1 MAWYRLV
8 LSVYYC
14 TWTIYVNVTIIAET
28 AEHAQAVDTRPSF
41 SSHTAWVRGYSQKW
55 KNSKIRE
62 YLPCEVDTRCMY
74 GRAVVLTVKLSIQ
87 HSWSREQLGFCLAVE
102 HSMTKSIEC
111 NPPTSTS
118 CPPDI
123 NHVISILSPS
133 TFLWLI
139 CFCVLLWKQTH
150 YGQKSNKIY
159 WTHFVW

>member
-1 MAWYRLV
+1 MQSHFLFCC
-8 LSVYYC
+8 L
-14 TWTIYVNVTIIAET
+14 IDDVNQHLYNLYWSCITNSPPLIIP
-28 AEHAQAVDTRPSF
+28 RPPPF
-41 SSHTAWVRGYSQKW
+41 FFFNLHSQKW
-55 KNSKIRE
+55 KNSKIRD
-62 YLPCEVDTRCMY
+62 YSPCEVDTRCMY

-133 TFLWLI
+133 TFLRLI
-139 CFCVLLWKQTH
+139 CFCVLLLTQTH